1 MAVYKLRAYW
11 KPRKETIESCAD
23 RLFRFLTALAGCDGV
38 FSRWFKLGMSPRKAL
53 KSEIDFKNKTCLLD
67 LLDKGRHR
75 KDVGREVMEDLGF
88 SVGMWNGGTP
98 TKAVALSVS
107 CGSYWI
113 GPSASGGNSVVIDL
127 PEELGD
133 LRRSEC
139 MENVLVVAAKCWEPD
154 WVRVSLAQLAKVE
167 DVVPGKPIEGPKYFD
182 WMLYVSNKLM
192 PNPKVPEPSL
202 VKPVDALGSLIVV
215 QQEPVE
221 AENPVHLQRVKAVEV
236 ALGMTS

>member
-1 MAVYKLRAYW
+1 MPVYKLRAYW
-11 KPRKETIESCAD
+11 NPRKETIDSCAD
-23 RLFRFLTALAGCDGV
+23 RLLRFLTSLSECDAV
-38 FSRWFKLGMSPRKAL
+38 FSRWFKLGMSRRKAS
-53 KSEIDFKNKTCLLD
+53 KSEIGFKNKTFLLD

-88 SVGMWNGGTP
+88 SVGMWNGETP
-98 TKAVALSVS
+98 TKAVALSVH
-107 CGSYWI
+107 CGSYWT
-113 GPSASGGNSVVIDL
+113 GPGMSSNSVTIDL

-139 MENVLVVAAKCWEPD
+139 MESVLVVVAKCWEPD
-154 WVRVSLAQLAKVE
+154 WVRVSFTQPVKAE
-167 DVVPGKPIEGPKYFD
+167 DVVPGKPIEGPKFFD
-182 WMLYVSNKLM
+182 WMVYVSNKQI

-221 AENPVHLQRVKAVEV
+221 ADNPMHLQRVKAVEA
-236 ALGMTS
+236 ALGMTT